1 MTFVDGM
8 YPIALM
14 NPELIAE
21 TDAWLQAHPDAA
33 PPIHRY
39 LIENRD
45 DVARALRA
53 RELDAL
59 AGSAKE

>member
-8 YPIALM
+8 YPMVLM
-14 NPELIAE
+14 NPELMTE
-21 TDAWLQAHPDAA
+21 TDIWLQDHPDAA

-45 DVARALRA
+45 DVARALKARA
-53 RELDAL
+53 LDAE
-59 AGSAKE
+59 AGTAKE